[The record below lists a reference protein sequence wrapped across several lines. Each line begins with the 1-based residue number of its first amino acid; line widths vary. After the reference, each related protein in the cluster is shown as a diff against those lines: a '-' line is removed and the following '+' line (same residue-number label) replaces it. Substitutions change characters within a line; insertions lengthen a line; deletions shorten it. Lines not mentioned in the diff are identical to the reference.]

1 MSRGLSSAESGGL
14 SAGLRVEGPLG
25 ARKRAFVAGTYEL
38 ADRVRGVDEGVGGR
52 RRHVAVERVGSLGAL
67 AEAFEGVPS
76 RSTPGRRSVACN
88 GDYPLRPVVVG
99 CRLTA
104 AVGRSGERFDF
115 LEKRQGVGA
124 VRLNRADGRH
134 SAGLSERSRNA
145 IGGRPLPV
153 VGAGQEREDVLA
165 VGVDGVSQ
173 PVETVDRLEQLA
185 GGEVRLVECR
195 EPAGVDEPSSPAVL
209 SEVVSEG
216 VDSGPRERA
225 GGVAEPVAVRRQ
237 VQIDGRV
244 RVHGAVVDADAP
256 ETAAA
261 RTRDRPRLVVRPPRP
276 ARSTLAF
283 APNSHRSTVRRVGPK
298 RLGSRGSTASL
309 SASRSFLL
317 RSRMGRSMGLD
328 DDAREYHREEPPGK
342 IAIETTK
349 PTNTQRD
356 LSLAYSPGVAA
367 PCRDI
372 AADPD
377 SVFEYTAKGNL
388 VAVVS
393 NGSAVL
399 GLGDI
404 GATASKPVMEGKG
417 VLFKRFADI
426 DVFDIELDIDAV
438 EPFCETVQAMEPTFG
453 GVNLE
458 DIKAPECFEIESRL
472 REEMDVPVFHDD
484 QHGTAIIS
492 GAALMNAVDISEKE
506 LSEIEI
512 VFSGAGASAIAT
524 ARFYVSLGARK
535 ENITMCDSSG
545 IITEARAASGDVNEY
560 KSEFAKNTGGGDLA
574 DAMAGADVFVG
585 LSVGGIVSPEMVRS
599 MAANPILFAMANPD
613 PEITYADA
621 KNARDDT
628 VIMATGRSDYPNMVN
643 NVLGFPFLFRGAL
656 DVRATEINEE
666 MKAAAAEA
674 LAELARQDVPDAV
687 VKAYGDDP
695 LQFGPDYV
703 IPKPLDPRVLFEV
716 APRVAE
722 AAIESGCARTD
733 IDLQR
738 YRERLEARL
747 GKSREMMRVV
757 LNKAKSDPKRIALAE
772 GTDGKMIRA
781 AHQLS
786 EQGIAEPVLLG
797 DEDTIAR
804 TVSELGLSFRPEVVD
819 PNDRDVSAYG
829 EQLHELRKR
838 KGVTRGEADQLVSR
852 DTNYLASAMV
862 KAGDVDAML
871 TGLTHHYPS
880 ALRPPL
886 EVVGSAAET
895 DTVAGVYMLTFR
907 DRVVFCADTTVTQ
920 DPDAETLAEITR
932 HTATLARRFN
942 VEPRAAVLS
951 YSDFGSVDNE
961 RTRTPRDA
969 VEILHGDDGVDFPV
983 DGEMQADTAVV
994 DDILNGTYEFSELD
1008 EAANV
1013 LVFPNLEAGNI
1024 GYKLLQRLGGAEAT
1038 GPMLVGMDK
1047 PVHVLQ
1053 RDDEV
1058 KDIVNLASVA
1068 VVDAQE

>member
-1 MSRGLSSAESGGL
+1 
-14 SAGLRVEGPLG
+14 
-25 ARKRAFVAGTYEL
+25 
-38 ADRVRGVDEGVGGR
+38 
-52 RRHVAVERVGSLGAL
+52 
-67 AEAFEGVPS
+67 
-76 RSTPGRRSVACN
+76 
-88 GDYPLRPVVVG
+88 
-99 CRLTA
+99 
-104 AVGRSGERFDF
+104 
-115 LEKRQGVGA
+115 
-124 VRLNRADGRH
+124 
-134 SAGLSERSRNA
+134 
-145 IGGRPLPV
+145 
-153 VGAGQEREDVLA
+153 
-165 VGVDGVSQ
+165 
-173 PVETVDRLEQLA
+173 
-185 GGEVRLVECR
+185 
-195 EPAGVDEPSSPAVL
+195 
-209 SEVVSEG
+209 
-216 VDSGPRERA
+216 
-225 GGVAEPVAVRRQ
+225 
-237 VQIDGRV
+237 
-244 RVHGAVVDADAP
+244 
-256 ETAAA
+256 
-261 RTRDRPRLVVRPPRP
+261 
-276 ARSTLAF
+276 
-283 APNSHRSTVRRVGPK
+283 
-298 RLGSRGSTASL
+298 
-309 SASRSFLL
+309 
-317 RSRMGRSMGLD
+317 MGLD
-328 DDAREYHREEPPGK
+328 DDAREYHRVDPPGK
-342 IAIETTK
+342 IEISTTK

-372 AADPD
+372 DADPE

-404 GATASKPVMEGKG
+404 GASASKPVMEGKG

-438 EPFCETVQAMEPTFG
+438 DPFCEAVSAMEPTFG

-458 DIKAPECFEIESRL
+458 DIKAPECFEIEERL

-492 GAALMNAVDISEKE
+492 GAALMNAADISDKE
-506 LSEIEI
+506 LSELDI

-524 ARFYVSLGARK
+524 ARFYVSLGARR

-545 IITEARAASGDVNEY
+545 IITTDRADSGDINEY
-560 KSEFAKNTGGGDLA
+560 KREFASDVSGGDLA
-574 DAMAGADVFVG
+574 DAMEDADVFVG

-599 MAANPILFAMANPD
+599 MASDPIIFAMANPD
-613 PEITYADA
+613 PEITYEDA
-621 KNARDDT
+621 KAARDDT

-666 MKAAAAEA
+666 MKRAAAEA
-674 LAELARQDVPDAV
+674 LAELARKDVPDAV

-695 LQFGPDYV
+695 LQFGADYV
-703 IPKPLDPRVLFEV
+703 IPKPLDPRVLFEIAPAV
-716 APRVAE
+716 AQ
-722 AAIESGCARTD
+722 AAMDAGCARTEID
-733 IDLQR
+733 IEQ

-772 GTDGKMIRA
+772 GTDEKMIRA
-781 AHQLS
+781 AYQLS

-797 DEDTIAR
+797 NADEIRR
-804 TVSELGLSFRPEVVD
+804 TATDLGLSFQPEIVD
-819 PNDRDVSAYG
+819 PAQRDVSDYG
-829 EQLHELRKR
+829 DRLHELRKR
-838 KGVTRGEADQLVSR
+838 KGITHREAHDLVRR
-852 DTNYLASAMV
+852 DTNYLGSVMV
-862 KAGDVDAML
+862 KSGDADAML

-886 EVVGSAAET
+886 QVIGSAADT
-895 DTVAGVYMLTFR
+895 DTVAGVYMLTFKN
-907 DRVVFCADTTVTQ
+907 RVVFCADTTVNQ

-932 HTATLARRFN
+932 HTADLARRFN

-951 YSDFGSVDNE
+951 YSNFGSVDNE
-961 RTRTPRDA
+961 GTRKPRDA
-969 VEILHGDDGVDFPV
+969 VGILHDDEGVDFPV

-1024 GYKLLQRLGGAEAT
+1024 GYKLLQRLGGAEAI
-1038 GPMLVGMDK
+1038 GPMLVGMDQ

-1053 RDDEV
+1053 RGDEV
-1058 KDIVNLASVA
+1058 KDIVNLGGVA